1 MVPGKFGLSQVRL
14 HSLLSAPIDCCLQRC
29 TSFECCGLWEIKRR
43 GGVTVMQ
50 NPVDAQHP
58 SMPLNAINN
67 MEVDHTVNIPDMPA
81 LLSQLVL
88 EDGTGE
94 SILF

>member
-1 MVPGKFGLSQVRL
+1 LTAGFNAAPRL
-14 HSLLSAPIDCCLQRC
+14 NAVDYGRSN
-29 TSFECCGLWEIKRR
+29 
-43 GGVTVMQ
+43 GGVTVVQ

-67 MEVDHTVNIPDMPA
+67 MEVDDAVNIPDMPA

-88 EDGTGE
+88 EGGTGE
-94 SILF
+94 SVLF

>member
-1 MVPGKFGLSQVRL
+1 MNAADYGRSN
-14 HSLLSAPIDCCLQRC
+14 
-29 TSFECCGLWEIKRR
+29 
-43 GGVTVMQ
+43 GGVTDVQ

-94 SILF
+94 SIPF